1 MKKINAI
8 NKHFSDCTHIP
19 AEDRDS
25 DTLAYLSK
33 HIAKLPDANPVKSVC
48 MRLLAGEEVEGDDIT
63 PFLEGIKQNKRFSPI
78 SFLCIWA
85 LGRMRLCESNA
96 IEASKTLAKVYESQ
110 FLASKS
116 RLLFRNFKQNMFYSM
131 PSYILIVAFLVWQLH
146 IISNSPP
153 LNSTVA
159 AAIHFENTKYSEIMR
174 VSEIEF
180 ISIFFAMLISTCF
193 IAFGTKS
200 YVKSRYR
207 EELISSM
214 QFQKRPE
221 TVSTLIGMYFRTIN
235 SPIGPVVNVDENH
248 LKTLLEIMTMAN
260 EQQITYNGS
269 LVMKRFGMLIQFL
282 NSSTLDY
289 TSELMSAMLE
299 TVERTGDSSLVPVLI
314 EVSQTNPYPFIRDA
328 AHRIGEI
335 LIKRSS
341 HNETLLRASQENE
354 SENLLRGS
362 NPLQR
367 TGTEALL
374 KPVSG
379 SISTLNESVQNDT
392 LDRLELNVGDGK
404 LNNH

>member
-1 MKKINAI
+1 
-8 NKHFSDCTHIP
+8 
-19 AEDRDS
+19 
-25 DTLAYLSK
+25 
-33 HIAKLPDANPVKSVC
+33 
-48 MRLLAGEEVEGDDIT
+48 
-63 PFLEGIKQNKRFSPI
+63 
-78 SFLCIWA
+78 
-85 LGRMRLCESNA
+85 
-96 IEASKTLAKVYESQ
+96 
-110 FLASKS
+110 
-116 RLLFRNFKQNMFYSM
+116 
-131 PSYILIVAFLVWQLH
+131 
-146 IISNSPP
+146 
-153 LNSTVA
+153 
-159 AAIHFENTKYSEIMR
+159 
-174 VSEIEF
+174 
-180 ISIFFAMLISTCF
+180 
-193 IAFGTKS
+193 
-200 YVKSRYR
+200 
-207 EELISSM
+207 
-214 QFQKRPE
+214 
-221 TVSTLIGMYFRTIN
+221 MYFRTIN

-260 EQQITYNGS
+260 EQQITYNGT

-299 TVERTGDSSLVPVLI
+299 TVERTGDSSLVPVLK

-362 NPLQR
+362 NPLQH

-379 SISTLNESVQNDT
+379 SISTLNELVDNDT